1 VLARASHLRHGAG
14 DASKEL
20 ERKGVVRR
28 QVIESSPPSV
38 EYSPNTLG
46 LERVPAIES
55 IAHVGYRLR
64 QQSC

>member
-1 VLARASHLRHGAG
+1 MRL
-14 DASKEL
+14 KEL
-20 ERKGVVRR
+20 ERKGMARR
-28 QVIESSPPSV
+28 QVIDTSPPSA

-64 QQSC
+64 